1 MSFILDALKKS
12 EADRQQQGGSDF
24 ANIPSS
30 SESPGAPRWLWGLG
44 LLLAVNLAVLLGV
57 LLRDNAPQDNAPA
70 AQVSEVQR
78 PSDAGPSFSE
88 QIREARDRESA
99 ARTGTAASPGPAA
112 TTSSA
117 TPSEPAAGTG
127 AGTPAGAATEAVV
140 AAPAAAQPRPQP
152 DYTLAA
158 LPTADEL
165 VANGMLQMPN
175 LHLDIHVYST
185 KPAERFVFIN
195 MVRHR
200 EKSRLAEGP
209 VVQEITPEGVI
220 LDYSG
225 TRFLLPRE

>member
-12 EADRQQQGGSDF
+12 ETERQQQGGSDF
-24 ANIPSS
+24 ANVPSS
-30 SESPGAPRWLWGLG
+30 VESPGAPRWLWALG

-57 LLRDNAPQDNAPA
+57 LLRDDAPQ
-70 AQVSEVQR
+70 
-78 PSDAGPSFSE
+78 DAGPSFSE
-88 QIREARDRESA
+88 RIREARDRESA
-99 ARTGTAASPGPAA
+99 ARTGAEPPT
-112 TTSSA
+112 
-117 TPSEPAAGTG
+117 EPAAR
-127 AGTPAGAATEAVV
+127 PAAEPVAEASP
-140 AAPAAAQPRPQP
+140 AAPAEARPQP
-152 DYTLAA
+152 QYTLAA

-165 VANGMLQMPN
+165 RANGQVQLPS

-185 KPAERFVFIN
+185 RPEERFVFIN

>member
-12 EADRQQQGGSDF
+12 ETDRQQQGGSDF

-30 SESPGAPRWLWGLG
+30 SEAPGAPRWLWALG
-44 LLLAVNLAVLLGV
+44 LLLAVNLAVLLVV
-57 LLRDNAPQDNAPA
+57 LLRDDAPQGDTPP
-70 AQVSEVQR
+70 AQVSAAPR
-78 PSDAGPSFSE
+78 PSDEEPSFSE
-88 QIREARDRESA
+88 RIREARDREPA
-99 ARTGTAASPGPAA
+99 AKSVTAVSPGPAA
-112 TTSSA
+112 TTSNA
-117 TPSEPAAGTG
+117 TPSEPTDRTS
-127 AGTPAGAATEAVV
+127 AGTPAGAATEAGVE
-140 AAPAAAQPRPQP
+140 APPAARPRPQP

-165 VANGMLQMPN
+165 VANGNLQMPP

-185 KPAERFVFIN
+185 NPAERFVFIN

-209 VVQEITPEGVI
+209 VVHEITPEGVI

>member
-12 EADRQQQGGSDF
+12 ETDRQQQGGSDF

-30 SESPGAPRWLWGLG
+30 SEAHGAPRWLWALG

-57 LLRDNAPQDNAPA
+57 LLRDNPPQRDTPPA
-70 AQVSEVQR
+70 EVSVVPR

-88 QIREARDRESA
+88 RIREARDRESA
-99 ARTGTAASPGPAA
+99 AKTGSGASPGPAA
-112 TTSSA
+112 ETSDA
-117 TPSEPAAGTG
+117 TPYGPA
-127 AGTPAGAATEAVV
+127 AGAATEATVE
-140 AAPAAAQPRPQP
+140 APAAARPRPQP
-152 DYTLAA
+152 GYTLAA

-165 VANGMLQMPN
+165 VANGNLQMPP
-175 LHLDIHVYST
+175 LHLDIHVYSP
-185 KPAERFVFIN
+185 KPEERFVFIN

>member
-12 EADRQQQGGSDF
+12 ETERQQQGGSDF
-24 ANIPSS
+24 ANVPSS
-30 SESPGAPRWLWGLG
+30 IEPAGAPRWLWALG

-57 LLRDNAPQDNAPA
+57 LLRDDAPQVDTPPAQQSAPQQPA
-70 AQVSEVQR
+70 AA
-78 PSDAGPSFSE
+78 DDSFSE
-88 QIREARDRESA
+88 RIREARERESA
-99 ARTGTAASPGPAA
+99 ARTSPAIQP
-112 TTSSA
+112 
-117 TPSEPAAGTG
+117 EPAAETVVE
-127 AGTPAGAATEAVV
+127 TPPAAPV
-140 AAPAAAQPRPQP
+140 AARPQP
-152 DYTLAA
+152 DYTLEA

-165 VANGMLQMPN
+165 RANGMVQMPS

>member
-12 EADRQQQGGSDF
+12 ETDRQQQGGSDF

-30 SESPGAPRWLWGLG
+30 SEASGAPRWLWALG

-57 LLRDNAPQDNAPA
+57 LLQDNTPQGDTPP
-70 AQVSEVQR
+70 AQVSAAPR
-78 PSDAGPSFSE
+78 PSDAEPSFSE

-99 ARTGTAASPGPAA
+99 AKTGTRASPGPA
-112 TTSSA
+112 TTPSNA
-117 TPSEPAAGTG
+117 TPAEPAASTS
-127 AGTPAGAATEAVV
+127 AGTPAGASTEAT
-140 AAPAAAQPRPQP
+140 AEAPPATQPRSQP
-152 DYTLAA
+152 GYTLAA

-165 VANGMLQMPN
+165 VANGNLQMPP

>member
-1 MSFILDALKKS
+1 
-12 EADRQQQGGSDF
+12 
-24 ANIPSS
+24 
-30 SESPGAPRWLWGLG
+30 
-44 LLLAVNLAVLLGV
+44 VNLAVLLGV
-57 LLRDNAPQDNAPA
+57 LLRDDAPSPQASA
-70 AQVSEVQR
+70 AQQ
-78 PSDAGPSFSE
+78 PPAAGPSFSE
-88 QIREARDRESA
+88 RIQEARDREA
-99 ARTGTAASPGPAA
+99 
-112 TTSSA
+112 
-117 TPSEPAAGTG
+117 AAGTS
-127 AGTPAGAATEAVV
+127 AAAAPEPDPETVV
-140 AAPAAAQPRPQP
+140 AAPAVAPVQSLPQP

-165 VANGMLQMPN
+165 RANGQVQMPN

-185 KPAERFVFIN
+185 KPEERFVFIN